1 MKIVKVAEFS
11 RFPGPRF
18 KKLGPHSGE
27 EFRDDVLLVALA
39 SNDEV
44 QVDLDDVFGYGSS
57 FLEEA
62 FGGLVRKGVSKNK
75 LTFLMDNLK
84 SEDDPSLIEE
94 IIEYIQDAQ
103 RGS

>member
-27 EFRDDVLLVALA
+27 EFRDNVLKIALE
-39 SNDEV
+39 SDIEV
-44 QVDLDDVFGYGSS
+44 QVDLDGVFGYGSS

-62 FGGLVRKGVSKNK
+62 FGGLVRLGVSNEK
-75 LTFLMDNLK
+75 LAFLMANLK
-84 SEDDPSLIEE
+84 SEDDPSLKEE

-103 RGS
+103 RGC